1 MYFGP
6 RNLKTWLRAW
16 FCPNCVCNWEYFVLK
31 SIRSRDVASH
41 NFFINHHWGGVSIW
55 GPQRL
60 AATALIVRIKCS
72 PTITEE
78 DLSLDL
84 TFTEEPEGH
93 NILTPYRGLM

>member
-1 MYFGP
+1 M
-6 RNLKTWLRAW
+6 
-16 FCPNCVCNWEYFVLK
+16 
-31 SIRSRDVASH
+31 
-41 NFFINHHWGGVSIW
+41 
-55 GPQRL
+55 
-60 AATALIVRIKCS
+60 ALIVRIKCS